1 MDNIL
6 YIGSTDNPNKFH
18 VGMTSNNRSP
28 LLRWQDS
35 DYRGKLPYIP
45 KRVEFYTVGNLR
57 DEPVHFDILKD
68 EKIHSVKEEEGISS
82 DEIFRVDDDN
92 PEEYLKNRVEQSI
105 EYHTTGIRRVEKFFS
120 PRPHQAWVN
129 QLVLKR
135 WKNTYNTMIQPLN
148 LCARFGKTLQALSLF
163 KDSGLQV
170 MIVAAHWLAANESFV
185 DTVNKRYDIAADIA
199 VIKPVYEEFKAA
211 IDKGQR
217 VLIDVSLHKDAAD
230 VDQKLIDA
238 LQEYQSLI
246 YIDEADYG
254 AWRECKRET
263 AAKFIETN
271 NNLVCVATGTNIDR
285 ALIGTR
291 GHIEVPITVAYLDLI
306 EAKRGE
312 GYLFQPG
319 GFCSDNPQYWQDQL
333 SDIVDVASLALDAGV
348 DLVDELNDLTD
359 EKRPNMA
366 KVFDKRNSHI
376 QTKIIKS
383 LLFDED
389 YGADVFGMYADQY
402 GSIEHPAIM
411 MFIPGKKADVN
422 NLVKIGKSIAPHYN
436 WIALHGD
443 DHTNRT
449 AEKAVKDAIK
459 AGGEKTV
466 IVSCGMGARSFSV
479 PNIIS
484 VINCKDGGGV
494 GAAVQQASRCLTPG
508 CNKTVG
514 LVVNYSFNSDRTSS
528 FETDL
533 ISTAIGY
540 DPSDTE
546 GAIRRVYGLGSYFN
560 GKDEEGR
567 MIKLTPTNFLE
578 LVTFP
583 ENLNNMGK
591 ATIDIKGLISNAE
604 LLKILQGI
612 QSKSSTSKEWKGVI
626 NKAVT
631 YIQSEEVK
639 EKGQQDEEKKAIRDL
654 VKKINSVVECTSN
667 TYYLAPY
674 QSTFKDCLS
683 EIACNPNKNAE
694 YNRLVGVDA
703 EVVYNEITPFLNESI
718 MNMIINKA
726 DKLDSMDNF
735 TSSSSPHLPNL
746 FNL

>member
-45 KRVEFYTVGNLR
+45 KRVEFYSVGDLR
-57 DEPVHFDILKD
+57 DEPVHLDILKD
-68 EKIHSVKEEEGISS
+68 EKIHSVKEEEGIRS

-129 QLVLKR
+129 QLILKR

-148 LCARFGKTLQALSLF
+148 LCARFGKTLEALSLF

-170 MIVAAHWLAANESFV
+170 MIVAAHWLAANQSFIN
-185 DTVNKRYDIAADIA
+185 TVEQKFDITSDIA
-199 VIKPVYEEFKAA
+199 VIKPDYQEFKAA

-217 VLIDVSLHKDAAD
+217 VLIDVSLHTEAEKIDP
-230 VDQKLIDA
+230 QLITA

-246 YIDEADYG
+246 YIDEADFG
-254 AWRECKRET
+254 AWTESSRQT
-263 AAKFIETN
+263 ANQFINTN
-271 NNLVCVATGTNIDR
+271 DNLVCVATGTNIDR

-291 GHIEVPITVAYLDLI
+291 GHIEEPITVAYLDLI

-312 GYLFQPG
+312 GYLFQPD
-319 GFCSDNPQYWQDQL
+319 GFCSDNPQQWQDML
-333 SDIVDVASLALDAGV
+333 SDIVEVDVLSLDAGK

-366 KVFDKRNSHI
+366 KVFAKRNSHI

-389 YGADVFGMYADQY
+389 YGADIFGMYAEEY
-402 GSIEHPAIM
+402 GSIEHPAVM
-411 MFIPGKKADVN
+411 MFIPGTKADVN

-449 AEKAVKDAIK
+449 AEDAVTDAI
-459 AGGEKTV
+459 ASGGERTV
-466 IVSCGMGARSFSV
+466 IISCSMGARSFSV
-479 PNIIS
+479 PNVVA
-484 VINCKDGGGV
+484 VINCKDGGSIGT
-494 GAAVQQASRCLTPG
+494 AVQQASRCFTPG
-508 CNKTVG
+508 CGKTTG
-514 LVVNYSFNSDRTSS
+514 LVVNYSFNSERTSS

-533 ISTAIGY
+533 ISTAIEY

-546 GAIRRVYGLGSYFN
+546 GAIRRVFGLANFYK

-567 MIKLTPTNFLE
+567 MISLSQTDFLE
-578 LVTFP
+578 YVTSV

-591 ATIDIKGLISNAE
+591 ATIDIKGLISNVE
-604 LLKILQGI
+604 LLEILQGI
-612 QSKSSTSKEWKGVI
+612 QSKSSTSKEWKGAI

-639 EKGQQDEEKKAIRDL
+639 EKSQPDEEKKAIRDL

-703 EVVYNEITPFLNESI
+703 EIVYNDIVPFLNESI

-726 DKLDSMDNF
+726 DKLDSVDNF
-735 TSSSSPHLPNL
+735 GSSSSAHA
-746 FNL
+746 FNIFDL

>member
-28 LLRWQDS
+28 LIRWQDS

-45 KRVEFYTVGNLR
+45 QRVEFYTVGDLR
-57 DEPVHFDILKD
+57 DEPVHLDILKD
-68 EKIHSVKEEEGISS
+68 EKIHSVKEEEGIRS

-92 PEEYLKNRVEQSI
+92 PEEYLKSRVEQSI

-129 QLVLKR
+129 QLILKR

-148 LCARFGKTLQALSLF
+148 LCARFGKTLEALSLF

-170 MIVAAHWLAANESFV
+170 MVVAAHWLAANQSFIN
-185 DTVNKRYDIAADIA
+185 TVEEKFDITSDIA
-199 VIKPVYEEFKAA
+199 VIKPDYQEFKAA

-217 VLIDVSLHKDAAD
+217 VLIDVSLHTEAEKIDP
-230 VDQKLIDA
+230 QLITA

-246 YIDEADYG
+246 YIDEADFG
-254 AWRECKRET
+254 AWTESSRQT
-263 AAKFIETN
+263 ANQFINTN

-291 GHIEVPITVAYLDLI
+291 GHIEEPITVAYLDLI

-312 GYLFQPG
+312 GYLFQPD
-319 GFCSDNPQYWQDQL
+319 GFCSDNPQQWQDML
-333 SDIVDVASLALDAGV
+333 SDIVDVDVLSLDAGE

-366 KVFDKRNSHI
+366 KVFAKRNSHI

-389 YGADVFGMYADQY
+389 YGADIFGMYAEQY

-411 MFIPGKKADVN
+411 MFIPGTKADVN
-422 NLVKIGKSIAPHYN
+422 NLVKIGKSIAPQYN
-436 WIALHGD
+436 WIGLHGD

-449 AEKAVKDAIK
+449 AEDAVKNAIK
-459 AGGEKTV
+459 SGGEKT
-466 IVSCGMGARSFSV
+466 IIISCSMGSRSFSV
-479 PNIIS
+479 PNIVA
-484 VINCKDGGGV
+484 VINCKDGGSV
-494 GAAVQQASRCLTPG
+494 GAAVQQASRCFTPG
-508 CNKTVG
+508 CDKTTG

-546 GAIRRVYGLGSYFN
+546 GAIRNHRH
-560 GKDEEGR
+560 
-567 MIKLTPTNFLE
+567 
-578 LVTFP
+578 
-583 ENLNNMGK
+583 
-591 ATIDIKGLISNAE
+591 
-604 LLKILQGI
+604 QGI
-612 QSKSSTSKEWKGVI
+612 
-626 NKAVT
+626 
-631 YIQSEEVK
+631 
-639 EKGQQDEEKKAIRDL
+639 D
-654 VKKINSVVECTSN
+654 
-667 TYYLAPY
+667 
-674 QSTFKDCLS
+674 F
-683 EIACNPNKNAE
+683 
-694 YNRLVGVDA
+694 
-703 EVVYNEITPFLNESI
+703 
-718 MNMIINKA
+718 
-726 DKLDSMDNF
+726 
-735 TSSSSPHLPNL
+735 
-746 FNL
+746 

>member
-28 LLRWQDS
+28 VLRWQDS

-45 KRVEFYTVGNLR
+45 KRVEFYSVGDLR

-92 PEEYLKNRVEQSI
+92 PKEYLKNQVEQSI

-129 QLVLKR
+129 QLILKR

-148 LCARFGKTLQALSLF
+148 LCARFGKTLEALSLF

-170 MIVAAHWLAANESFV
+170 MIVAAHWLAANQSFIN
-185 DTVNKRYDIAADIA
+185 TVEEKFDITSDIA
-199 VIKPVYEEFKAA
+199 VIKPDYQEFKAA

-217 VLIDVSLHKDAAD
+217 VLIDVSLHTEAEKIDP
-230 VDQKLIDA
+230 QLITA

-246 YIDEADYG
+246 YIDEADFG
-254 AWRECKRET
+254 AWTESSRQT
-263 AAKFIETN
+263 ANQFINTN

-312 GYLFQPG
+312 GHLFQPD
-319 GFCSDNPQYWQDQL
+319 GFCSDNPQQWQDML
-333 SDIVDVASLALDAGV
+333 SDIVDVDVLSLDAGE

-366 KVFDKRNSHI
+366 KVFAKRNSHI

-389 YGADVFGMYADQY
+389 YGADIFGMYAEQY

-411 MFIPGKKADVN
+411 MFIPGTKADVN

-449 AEKAVKDAIK
+449 AEDAVKNAIK
-459 AGGEKTV
+459 SGGEKT
-466 IVSCGMGARSFSV
+466 IIISCSMGSRSFSV
-479 PNIIS
+479 PNIVA
-484 VINCKDGGGV
+484 VINCKDGGSV
-494 GAAVQQASRCLTPG
+494 GAAVQQASRCFTPG
-508 CNKTVG
+508 CDKTTG

-546 GAIRRVYGLGSYFN
+546 GAIRRVFGLANFYK

-567 MIKLTPTNFLE
+567 MMSLSQTDFLE
-578 LVTFP
+578 YVTSV

-604 LLKILQGI
+604 LLEILQGI

>member
-1 MDNIL
+1 
-6 YIGSTDNPNKFH
+6 
-18 VGMTSNNRSP
+18 MTK
-28 LLRWQDS
+28 QI
-35 DYRGKLPYIP
+35 Y
-45 KRVEFYTVGNLR
+45 FYTFPALYEDQIKLCRLPLIKIGETTQKTTDQRIKQQDTTACAQVLENKGSYITPFGDKEFHKYLESLGYKRSREDREWFYITVEDAKRELFNYR
-57 DEPVHFDILKD
+57 DGVVE
-68 EKIHSVKEEEGISS
+68 VKEY
-82 DEIFRVDDDN
+82 F
-92 PEEYLKNRVEQSI
+92 
-105 EYHTTGIRRVEKFFS
+105 T
-120 PRPHQAWVN
+120 PRAHQAWVN
-129 QLVLKR
+129 QLILKR
-135 WKNTYNTMIQPLN
+135 WKNTYNTIIQPLN

-185 DTVNKRYDIAADIA
+185 RTVNKRFDIAADITI
-199 VIKPVYEEFKAA
+199 IKPVYEEFKAA
-211 IDKGQR
+211 INKGQR

-230 VDQKLIDA
+230 VDQKLINA

-263 AAKFIETN
+263 AAKFIGTN

-291 GHIEVPITVAYLDLI
+291 GHIEAPITVAYRDLI

-333 SDIVDVASLALDAGV
+333 SDVVDLDSLTLDAGK

-359 EKRPNMA
+359 EKRANMK

-411 MFIPGKKADVN
+411 MFIPGKKTDVN

-443 DHTNRT
+443 DYTNRT
-449 AEKAVKDAIK
+449 AEKAVENAIE

-479 PNIIS
+479 ANIIS
-484 VINCKDGGGV
+484 VINCKDGGSV
-494 GAAVQQASRCLTPG
+494 GAAVQQGSRCLTPG
-508 CNKTVG
+508 CDKTVG
-514 LVVNYSFNSDRTSS
+514 LVVNYSFNTERISS
-528 FETDL
+528 FDTDL
-533 ISTAIGY
+533 ISTAIQC

-546 GAIRRVYGLGSYFN
+546 GAIRRVFGVFNFFN

-567 MIKLTPTNFLE
+567 MIKLTPTDFLE
-578 LVTFP
+578 FVTSV
-583 ENLNNMGK
+583 ENLNNMGM
-591 ATIDIKGLISNAE
+591 ATIDIESYLSDPDKMLEI
-604 LLKILQGI
+604 LKNI
-612 QSKSSTSKEWKGVI
+612 KVHPSTNKETLGMI
-626 NKAVT
+626 DKAIT

-639 EKGQQDEEKKAIRDL
+639 KNGIDDKNKAIRDL
-654 VKKINSVVECTSN
+654 VKKIRRVVECTSN

-683 EIACNPNKNAE
+683 EIASNPDKNTT
-694 YNRLVGVDA
+694 YNDLVGVDA
-703 EVVYNEITPFLNESI
+703 EVVYNNIVPFLNESI
-718 MNMIINKA
+718 INMIINKA

-735 TSSSSPHLPNL
+735 SFASADHPAVNL
-746 FNL
+746 FDL

>member
-1 MDNIL
+1 MTKQIYFYSDPARYEDQIALGKIPMLKIGDTTQQTTDERIKQQDTTACAQIL
-6 YIGSTDNPNKFH
+6 EKKGSYFTPFGDKEFHKHLESLGYKKTRAEREWFYITVEDAERELF
-18 VGMTSNNRSP
+18 
-28 LLRWQDS
+28 
-35 DYRGKLPYIP
+35 DYKNG
-45 KRVEFYTVGNLR
+45 V
-57 DEPVHFDILKD
+57 
-68 EKIHSVKEEEGISS
+68 VKVKKY
-82 DEIFRVDDDN
+82 FA
-92 PEEYLKNRVEQSI
+92 
-105 EYHTTGIRRVEKFFS
+105 

-185 DTVNKRYDIAADIA
+185 DTVNKRFDIAADIA

-291 GHIEVPITVAYLDLI
+291 GHIEEPITVVYLDLI

-333 SDIVDVASLALDAGV
+333 SDVVDLASLALDAGV

-411 MFIPGKKADVN
+411 MFIPGNKPDVN
-422 NLVKIGKSIAPHYN
+422 NFVKIGKSIAPHYN
-436 WIALHGD
+436 WIALHGEN
-443 DHTNRT
+443 HTNRT

-484 VINCKDGGGV
+484 VIDCKDGGGV
-494 GAAVQQASRCLTPG
+494 GAAVQQGSRCLTPG
-508 CNKTVG
+508 CDKTVG
-514 LVVNYSFNSDRTSS
+514 LVVNYSFNTNRISS
-528 FETDL
+528 FDTDL
-533 ISTAIGY
+533 ISTAIQRN
-540 DPSDTE
+540 PSDTE
-546 GAIRRVYGLGSYFN
+546 GATRRVFGLSNFFN
-560 GKDEEGR
+560 GKDDEGR
-567 MIKLTPTNFLE
+567 MIKVVPTDFIE
-578 LVTFP
+578 FVTSP
-583 ENLNNMGK
+583 ENLSNMGM
-591 ATIDIKGLISNAE
+591 ATIDINSYLSDPDKMLDI
-604 LLKILQGI
+604 LKNI
-612 QSKSSTSKEWKGVI
+612 KVHPSTSKKTVGVI
-626 NKAVT
+626 DKAIT
-631 YIQSEEVK
+631 YIQSEEVRK
-639 EKGQQDEEKKAIRDL
+639 NGIDDKNKAIRDFL
-654 VKKINSVVECTSN
+654 KKVRSVVECASN

-674 QSTFKDCLS
+674 QSTFNDCLLN
-683 EIACNPNKNAE
+683 IASNPDKNTE
-694 YNRLVGVDA
+694 YNSLVGVDA
-703 EVVYNEITPFLNESI
+703 EVVYNNIVPCLNESI
-718 MNMIINKA
+718 MNMIINRS
-726 DKLDSMDNF
+726 DKLDAVDNF
-735 TSSSSPHLPNL
+735 SFSSGSAHAYNL
-746 FNL
+746 FDL